1 MLLVLVLPSALVPA
15 TMAFSSV
22 FPQVG
27 RRRKARTETAAWSFP
42 STSVSSGRDSS
53 DWDRE
58 KGDFFWSPETAR
70 GTEHPQSKG
79 DTGWKEGGYTQGVTS
94 PEGTEVNSPAAL
106 GDALNTGSSTVYFH
120 RIIES
125 FRLEKTFNIIESNLA
140 QSPPNPYQPRA

>member
-27 RRRKARTETAAWSFP
+27 RRRKARTETAAWAFP

-58 KGDFFWSPETAR
+58 KGDFSGLQR
-70 GTEHPQSKG
+70 Q
-79 DTGWKEGGYTQGVTS
+79 KE
-94 PEGTEVNSPAAL
+94 
-106 GDALNTGSSTVYFH
+106 ALN
-120 RIIES
+120 I
-125 FRLEKTFNIIESNLA
+125 L
-140 QSPPNPYQPRA
+140 RAKEILGGRKVVTHKV